1 MNSKKDLSK
10 IGQKIRDYR
19 IRAGISQFDL
29 EVKIGAASGSL
40 SRIEHGVV
48 NPTKETIWAIIKEL
62 NIDKYEAAN
71 LFELN
76 IEKDKKLESE
86 VNTLFEISTQKI
98 SDLAVQKLDF
108 IGAMI
113 FILDDTGREL
123 MPWTV
128 STSKLV
134 KYILTILPKSIRD
147 YRQSLDPAT
156 QNLVAKAYINKRMFS
171 SINYADF
178 TTPALPMSLAK
189 FIQKFTGLKL
199 SLAIPIMYLDDIF
212 GVLMINT
219 KKHKIEEIDM
229 KAVDSYVEMMG
240 IIMHNLIYLSRL
252 NYNS

>member
-1 MNSKKDLSK
+1 MSINQDLLK
-10 IGQKIRDYR
+10 IGKKIREYR
-19 IRAGISQFDL
+19 LKAGMNQL
-29 EVKIGAASGSL
+29 ELECAIGAASGSL
-40 SRIEHGVV
+40 SRIENGVV
-48 NPTKETIWAIIKEL
+48 NPTKETIWAIIKVL
-62 NIDKYEAAN
+62 NINKYEAAD
-71 LFELN
+71 LFDLN
-76 IEKDKKLESE
+76 IEKDNKLESE

-113 FILDDTGREL
+113 FILDDTKKEL

-134 KYILTILPKSIRD
+134 KYILTILPKNIRD
-147 YRQSLDPAT
+147 YRQSLDHNT
-156 QNLVAKAYINKRMFS
+156 QNLVAKAYINRKIFS

-178 TTPALPMSLAK
+178 TTPALPMTLAK
-189 FIQKFTGLKL
+189 FIQKFTGVQL

-219 KKHKIEEIDM
+219 KKHTIEEIDM

-240 IIMHNLIYLSRL
+240 IIMHNLIYLSEL
-252 NYNS
+252 NK